1 MSHERERKRLQHE
14 LKLYMEKYFKTK
26 LGKGVDHTRV
36 TIWEDLM
43 IIRGQGFLTEPEKYI
58 ASSAAG
64 QEVVSSARMHVAK
77 QHSADN
83 TPYFERLLQAQ
94 VLHEAFLVDAKKDFW
109 LHVMVFDRVL
119 TE

>member
-1 MSHERERKRLQHE
+1 
-14 LKLYMEKYFKTK
+14 
-26 LGKGVDHTRV
+26 
-36 TIWEDLM
+36 
-43 IIRGQGFLTEPEKYI
+43 
-58 ASSAAG
+58 
-64 QEVVSSARMHVAK
+64 MHVAK

>member
-1 MSHERERKRLQHE
+1 M
-14 LKLYMEKYFKTK
+14 
-26 LGKGVDHTRV
+26 V
-36 TIWEDLM
+36 TN
-43 IIRGQGFLTEPEKYI
+43 IIQGFWLWFHSFLRVAFHSTMSQPEKYI